1 MRDKVISIIMW
12 LVASLI
18 SLMALGILVG
28 SSANNILGFLIVL
41 LSAIMFTPLIQK
53 VVRVKTKKEIKPEMY
68 LLTGCLLFLAG
79 VTVSI
84 GNNEQIKVTNEKT
97 RAMNEENGSSVQESN
112 EDKQV
117 DEDSMKV
124 EEQSQPEP
132 IAEDVVENI
141 NVEQSEPITGNTISD
156 NEESIQSGVVSQ
168 SADVDFATCM
178 QQQNEMTAMLL
189 SSGNYRVIP
198 IVQTGFLSIVRFCAN
213 DGSVLHTC
221 SGEDRKMVVTM
232 SPNQE
237 GC

>member
-1 MRDKVISIIMW
+1 MRNKIVNILMW

-18 SLMALGILVG
+18 SLIALSILFG
-28 SSANNILGFLIVL
+28 PAANNVLGFLIVL

-53 VVRVKTKKEIKPEMY
+53 IVKVTTKKEIKPEIY
-68 LLTGCLLFLAG
+68 LLTGCLLLLAG
-79 VTVSI
+79 FTISI
-84 GNNEQIKVTNEKT
+84 GNNEQIKETNEKM
-97 RAMNEENGSSVQESN
+97 RAIKEKNGSN
-112 EDKQV
+112 KKDTDKQAE
-117 DEDSMKV
+117 EDSMKV

-132 IAEDVVENI
+132 ITQDIVET
-141 NVEQSEPITGNTISD
+141 VDLEQSEPVIDSNTGDTD
-156 NEESIQSGVVSQ
+156 DTVESGVVSQ